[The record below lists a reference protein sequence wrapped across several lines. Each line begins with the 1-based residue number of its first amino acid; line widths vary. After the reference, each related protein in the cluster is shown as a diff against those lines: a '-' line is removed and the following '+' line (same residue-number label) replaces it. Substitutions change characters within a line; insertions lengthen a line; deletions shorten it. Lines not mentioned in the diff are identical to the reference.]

1 MLREIRS
8 LLMIMSQEGGMRR
21 PLCVL
26 TIVMCIGLGASV
38 GFAEY
43 EEIQVENGGVL
54 SGVVRLNGETPNPKG
69 YNLVSFPDPAY
80 CGRIS
85 NGKGWRL
92 LQPFQ
97 TGAEGQF
104 ENVVIYLEGM
114 TKGKTFDYTPP
125 QIEAVDCK
133 FLPYITIVRDRH
145 EVKVVNMDPVMHD
158 IQAYETS
165 KLGARVLFNLPLP
178 VSTKLKKDDLMKGK
192 KVKNRAGR
200 VVSPTIKMKK
210 GRNIFA
216 MQCGFHPYMESWGI
230 AMDSPYFAVS
240 DHTGQFTID
249 NIPPGTYSVVVW
261 HPMVQREMK
270 VTITPS
276 TTTEISVAFDAPK
289 GRLYANEAHDNTR
302 FGMELLGDSQI
313 VPTVELQK

>member
-1 MLREIRS
+1 MRGIIHILII
-8 LLMIMSQEGGMRR
+8 LLMQ
-21 PLCVL
+21 
-26 TIVMCIGLGASV
+26 IGFGTSFT
-38 GFAEY
+38 FAEY
-43 EEIQVENGGVL
+43 EEIPVDNGGTL
-54 SGVVRLNGETPNPKG
+54 SGVVKLKGETPNPKG

-97 TGAEGQF
+97 TGTEGQF
-104 ENVVIYLEGM
+104 QNVVIYIEGIHE
-114 TKGKTFDYTPP
+114 GKTFDYSPP
-125 QIEAVDCK
+125 QIEAIDCK
-133 FLPYITIVRDRH
+133 FTPYITVVRDRQ

-178 VSTKLKKDDLMKGK
+178 VSLKLKKDDLMKGK
-192 KVKNRAGR
+192 KVKSRAGR
-200 VVSPTIKMKK
+200 VVAPKIKMKK

-240 DHTGQFTID
+240 DSDGQFQIAD
-249 NIPPGTYSVVVW
+249 IPPGTYKVVIW
-261 HPMVQREMK
+261 HPMVKKELT
-270 VTITPS
+270 VTITPNE
-276 TTTEISVAFDAPK
+276 TTDLSLDFEAPK
-289 GRLYANEAHDNTR
+289 GRLYANEAHDNAR

-313 VPTVELQK
+313 IPSVELQR